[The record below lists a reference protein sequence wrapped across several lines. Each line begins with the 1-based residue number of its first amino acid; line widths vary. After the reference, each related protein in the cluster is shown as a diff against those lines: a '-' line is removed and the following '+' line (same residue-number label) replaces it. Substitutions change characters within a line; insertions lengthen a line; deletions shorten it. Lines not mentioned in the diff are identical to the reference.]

1 MMKWISGFMS
11 VRKPQPLSFR
21 RPVLETLED
30 RTLPATS
37 FIQTNLASDVSGIAQ
52 LTDSNLHNPWGLAAS
67 PNGDFLV
74 ANAGSGNVTLY
85 SGGVNGSPLAPVGSA
100 ISTPSGLQGEPSA
113 VVYNSTNSFNVNV
126 AGYDGPAPYIVAGL
140 DGSLTAI
147 TPTSDGS
154 GYSAS
159 LITSGSNAV
168 FTGLAIGSTP
178 SGNLL
183 YAVSFTSGQI
193 DVFNSNFR
201 QIQFGGFSDP
211 NLPAGYSPFNI
222 ANING
227 TLFVTYKSTSTP
239 DVGGVVDRFD
249 TQGNF
254 LSRFA
259 DDTTTATATNLNAPW
274 AVVQAPANFGSY
286 GGDILVGNFGDGHI
300 NVYGP
305 NGAFQGQLDGQNG
318 QPIVIERLWQ
328 LTAGNGTS
336 AGGANTLYF
345 SSGLHTEQDGLIG
358 SLQPVGV
365 SGNSVANQQFVSQLY
380 VDLLG
385 RQADTAGLTY
395 WTNQL
400 NSGTSRT
407 QVTTSIENS
416 PEYFNIEVNNLYIKL
431 LHRGADS
438 SGLSYWSG
446 HLAQGSTIEQVASQ
460 IAGSAEYFQSRANS
474 TDAGFLT
481 AIYQDALGRAVDAS
495 GQAFFTAALQKGATT
510 TQVATN
516 IFASDEFESDRIQS
530 FYVSFLGRG
539 ADASGLNY
547 WVNSMDAH
555 VSDGTVIAEILA
567 SDELFGKL
575 GNLPNIP
582 GTQLG
587 TSPTSGGLWY

>member
-1 MMKWISGFMS
+1 MMKWISRARS
-11 VRKPQPLSFR
+11 VRKPRPLSCR
-21 RPVLETLED
+21 RPSLETLED

-37 FIQTNLASDVSGIAQ
+37 FIQSNLASDVSGVAQ
-52 LTDSNLHNPWGLAAS
+52 LTDSNLHNPWGIAAS

-74 ANAGSGNVTLY
+74 ANAGSGNITVY
-85 SGGVNGSPLAPVGSA
+85 SGGVNGSPLTPVGSA
-100 ISTPSGLQGEPSA
+100 IPTPSGLQGEPSA
-113 VVYNSTNSFNVNV
+113 IVYNSTNSFNVNV
-126 AGYDGPAPYIVAGL
+126 AGYNGPAPYIVAGL

-147 TPTSDGS
+147 TPTSNGF
-154 GYSAS
+154 SANH
-159 LITSGSNAV
+159 ITSGSNAV
-168 FTGLAIGSTP
+168 FTGLAIGSP
-178 SGNLL
+178 PVGNVL

-193 DVFNSNFR
+193 DVFNSSFR

-211 NLPAGYSPFNI
+211 NLPAGYNPFNI

-249 TQGNF
+249 MQGNF
-254 LSRFA
+254 LGRFA
-259 DDTTTATATNLNAPW
+259 DDTTTATETSLNAPW
-274 AVVQAPANFGSY
+274 SVVQAPANFGSY

-305 NGAFQGQLDGQNG
+305 NGGYQGQLDGQNG

-328 LTAGNGTS
+328 LTAGNGAS

-345 SSGLHTEQDGLIG
+345 TSGLHTEQDGLIG
-358 SLQPVGV
+358 SLQPAGV
-365 SGNSVANQQFVSQLY
+365 SGNSVSNQQFVAQLY

-400 NSGTSRT
+400 NSGTSQT
-407 QVTTSIENS
+407 QVATSIESS
-416 PEYFNIEVNNLYIKL
+416 PEYFNIEVNNLYNKL
-431 LHRGADS
+431 LHRGADA

-460 IAGSAEYFQSRANS
+460 IAGSAEYFQGRAGG

-495 GQAFFTAALQKGATT
+495 GQSYFTAAFQKGATT
-510 TQVATN
+510 AQVAAS
-516 IFASDEFESDRIQS
+516 IFGSDEFESDRVQS

-539 ADASGLNY
+539 ADTAGLNY

-555 VSDGTVIAEILA
+555 VSDGTVIADILA

-575 GNLPNIP
+575 GSLPNVP
-582 GTQLG
+582 GTQLA
-587 TSPTSGGLWY
+587 TSPASGGLWY